1 MRQLLLL
8 PALVLATLIV
18 TTTAQAQLLQTQA
31 ISLEAAKVM
40 AQAAEAEAQR
50 NNWNVAI
57 AIVDAGG
64 ELILLHRRDG
74 TQLASID
81 IAIGKARTAARFRRP
96 SMAMEELIAGGRT
109 VLMTIEGLT
118 PIEGGLPVVVD
129 GDVIG
134 GIGVSGVAS
143 ADDVRIAQAGIDAL
157 RR

>member
-1 MRQLLLL
+1 MRLLLL
-8 PALVLATLIV
+8 PALVMAALI
-18 TTTAQAQLLQTQA
+18 TSTPAQAQLLQTRA
-31 ISLEAAKVM
+31 ISLEAAKAM

-57 AIVDAGG
+57 AIVDANGD
-64 ELILLHRRDG
+64 LILLHRRDG

-81 IAIGKARTAARFRRP
+81 IAIGKARTAVRFRRP
-96 SMAMEELIAGGRT
+96 SKAMEDLIAGGRT
-109 VLMTIEGLT
+109 VLMTIEGIM
-118 PIEGGLPVVVD
+118 PVEGGLPVIVD

-143 ADDVRIAQAGIDAL
+143 TDDVRVAQAGIDAM